1 MKKTGLLFIILLSL
15 GTNAFSQVYESNI
28 QYDKKKQQGI
38 AIEFPYPA
46 QAVENAI
53 TGKLAKMGYKA
64 KEEKGILNRDKGFL
78 VYKNIYITDIM
89 NERMDYMIKV
99 ERKSRKD
106 KDEAILYMIMMKGD
120 QNALMVMGPDGAG
133 NAKYF
138 LANLLPDVEAAS
150 LELDIKAQ
158 EDVVAKAEKKLSDLK
173 TEQGNLEKKLQQ
185 NKTDQDNTQK
195 DIENQKQAL
204 GVLVGKRKTSN

>member
-1 MKKTGLLFIILLSL
+1 MKKTVFFLIGLLFL
-15 GTNAFSQVYESNI
+15 GTIAHSQAYESNI
-28 QYDKKKQQGI
+28 QYDKKKQQGL
-38 AIEFPYPA
+38 AIEFSYPA
-46 QAVENAI
+46 EAVENAI
-53 TGKLAKMGYKA
+53 NGKLSKMGFKP
-64 KEEKGILNRDKGFL
+64 KEEKGILNRDKGFF

-89 NERMDYMIKV
+89 NERLDYMIKV
-99 ERKSRKD
+99 ERKSRKE

-120 QNALMVMGPDGAG
+120 QNALTIMGPDGAN

-158 EDVVAKAEKKLSDLK
+158 EEVVAKAEKKLSDLK
-173 TEQGNLEKKLQQ
+173 TEQTSLEKKLQQ